1 MNYKVMKTGFNKDME
16 EKEDLIKFTENF
28 KNLEETEI
36 KEKKFLGK
44 LKRKYR
50 FMIIFIIFLSL
61 IVAFMILPMVIAVLL
76 NP

>member
-1 MNYKVMKTGFNKDME
+1 MKTGSNEDME
-16 EKEDLIKFTENF
+16 EKEDLIKITENF
-28 KNLEETEI
+28 KNSEEAEI

-50 FMIIFIIFLSL
+50 LMIIFIIVLSL
-61 IVAFMILPMVIAVLL
+61 IVGFMILPMVIAVFL